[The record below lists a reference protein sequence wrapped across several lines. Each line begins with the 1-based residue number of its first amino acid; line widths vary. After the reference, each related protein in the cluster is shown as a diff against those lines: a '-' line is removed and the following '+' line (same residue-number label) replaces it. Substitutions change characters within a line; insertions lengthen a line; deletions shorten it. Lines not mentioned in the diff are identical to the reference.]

1 MPLSEL
7 TLRRRVMFHEVDS
20 AGIVHFSNY
29 FRYME
34 EAEHAL
40 WRDGRPQHRV
50 ARCQRRLP
58 RVSAAFD
65 YHRPLKFE
73 DEFDA
78 RIRIVSIREKSMRYV
93 CTLTRGGE
101 QIATGTITVV
111 CVSRD
116 QDGVMK
122 ARPFH
127 QTLPRRFEVAAEA
140 EASVDAGGR
149 TARSQ
154 SPGGVSGASPLGV
167 AAEDRRAKSVLHAQ
181 VSRRL
186 VLTSPRCGFRSDFG
200 QLPLTTKAELNADQA
215 ANPPWGTALTEPLAN
230 YTRYC
235 QTSSSTGRPLR
246 WIDTNESW
254 QWLLECWKAV
264 YRGAGVKAGERVFF
278 PFSFGPF
285 LGFWAGFEAGPQ
297 IGLHCVPGGGMSS
310 QIRLSMIEAIGAT
323 VVCCTP
329 TYALRL
335 AEIAE
340 HERRKPLSEG
350 TVRTLIVAGE
360 PGGSIPAT
368 RERIERSWGARVI
381 DHHGLTEVGPVSFE
395 CLEAPGSLHINEAE
409 FIAEVLDSQ
418 TGREVSDGQTG
429 ELVITNLGRTASPV
443 IRYRTGDIVV
453 RRSEPC
459 RCGRTWAR
467 LEGGILSRADDM
479 VNIRG
484 VNVYPV
490 GIESVVRRLT
500 EVVEFRSIVSRQGS
514 MRSLRLEIEVAPEFE
529 DSNAVASRVAYHL
542 REALGLSV
550 NVQVVESGTLPRFE
564 MKANRFVV
572 EA

>member
-1 MPLSEL
+1 MLEVEQLDRSGLAECQGRRLSEL
-7 TLRRRVMFHEVDS
+7 LQAIHGRNQFYTRKLQDAGIDISSLRFPEDFRRV
-20 AGIVHFSNY
+20 
-29 FRYME
+29 
-34 EAEHAL
+34 
-40 WRDGRPQHRV
+40 
-50 ARCQRRLP
+50 
-58 RVSAAFD
+58 
-65 YHRPLKFE
+65 
-73 DEFDA
+73 
-78 RIRIVSIREKSMRYV
+78 
-93 CTLTRGGE
+93 
-101 QIATGTITVV
+101 
-111 CVSRD
+111 
-116 QDGVMK
+116 
-122 ARPFH
+122 
-127 QTLPRRFEVAAEA
+127 
-140 EASVDAGGR
+140 
-149 TARSQ
+149 
-154 SPGGVSGASPLGV
+154 
-167 AAEDRRAKSVLHAQ
+167 
-181 VSRRL
+181 
-186 VLTSPRCGFRSDFG
+186 
-200 QLPLTTKAELNADQA
+200 PLTTKAELNADQA
-215 ANPPWGTALTEPLAN
+215 ASPPWGTAFTEPLGR

-235 QTSSSTGRPLR
+235 QTSSTTGRPLR

-264 YRGAGVKAGERVFF
+264 YRGARVKPGDRVFF

-310 QIRLSMIEAIGAT
+310 QIRLSMIETIGAT

-340 HERRKPLSEG
+340 HERRRPLSEG
-350 TVRTLIVAGE
+350 TVRMLIVAGE

-395 CLEAPGSLHINEAE
+395 CWEAPGSLHINEAE
-409 FIAEVLDSQ
+409 FIAEVIDVR
-418 TGREVSDGQTG
+418 TGEEVEDGQTG
-429 ELVITNLGRTASPV
+429 ELVLTNLGRTASPV
-443 IRYRTGDIVV
+443 IRYRTGDLVV
-453 RRSEPC
+453 RRREPC
-459 RCGRTWAR
+459 PCGRTWAR
-467 LEGGILSRADDM
+467 LEGGILGRADDM

-490 GIESVVRRLT
+490 GIESVVRRLP
-500 EVVEFRSIVSRQGS
+500 EVVEFRSVVSRQGS

-550 NVQVVESGTLPRFE
+550 NVLVVESGTLPRFE

>member
-1 MPLSEL
+1 MLEVEQLDRSRLAECQGRRLSEL
-7 TLRRRVMFHEVDS
+7 LKK
-20 AGIVHFSNY
+20 I
-29 FRYME
+29 
-34 EAEHAL
+34 
-40 WRDGRPQHRV
+40 DGRNQFYTR
-50 ARCQRRLP
+50 
-58 RVSAAFD
+58 
-65 YHRPLKFE
+65 KF
-73 DEFDA
+73 
-78 RIRIVSIREKSMRYV
+78 R
-93 CTLTRGGE
+93 
-101 QIATGTITVV
+101 
-111 CVSRD
+111 
-116 QDGVMK
+116 
-122 ARPFH
+122 
-127 QTLPRRFEVAAEA
+127 
-140 EASVDAGGR
+140 DAGVDVVSLR
-149 TARSQ
+149 F
-154 SPGGVSGASPLGV
+154 PG
-167 AAEDRRAKSVLHAQ
+167 
-181 VSRRL
+181 
-186 VLTSPRCGFRSDFG
+186 DFG
-200 QLPLTTKAELNADQA
+200 RLPLTTKAELNADQA

-264 YRGAGVKAGERVFF
+264 YRGAGLKAGERVFF

-340 HERRKPLSEG
+340 LERRKPLSEG

-395 CLEAPGSLHINEAE
+395 CLEAPGALHINEAE
-409 FIAEVLDSQ
+409 FIAEVLDSH

-500 EVVEFRSIVSRQGS
+500 EVVEFRSVVSRQGS